1 MIKKMLFQ
9 EIKNIFLCFS
19 CTCTRA
25 RVFVYGSYAHEISL
39 SKDLFD
45 QRLVPT
51 ELHKTRM
58 ISQSRSLGCEQQ

>member
-1 MIKKMLFQ
+1 MMKKIFFK
-9 EIKNIFLCFS
+9 EIKNIILCFS
-19 CTCTRA
+19 CTCISA

-45 QRLVPT
+45 QQLVPT

-58 ISQSRSLGCEQQ
+58 ISESRSLGYEQQ